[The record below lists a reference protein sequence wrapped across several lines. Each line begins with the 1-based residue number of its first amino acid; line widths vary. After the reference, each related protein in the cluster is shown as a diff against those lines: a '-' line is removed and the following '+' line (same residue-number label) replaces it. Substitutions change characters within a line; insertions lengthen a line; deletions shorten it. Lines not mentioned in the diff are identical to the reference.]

1 MSSGET
7 LAHRNLKRL
16 ALAWALEHGFSLA
29 ACEVRVPKS
38 GYRADVVAAT
48 SRLLSTEGRVAL
60 FECKQ
65 ARADFL
71 RDQADEAALREEALR
86 LCERLTSLRAMLA
99 VHRPDLR
106 RGESLFAEYD
116 EYNFQD
122 LRHDGFHEAEDALAQ
137 IQRKLLC
144 AVKFARLRRYAA
156 ADHLYL
162 VTESE
167 ILSEHEIPVGWGWLV
182 RVNEQVEVRRPP
194 TRMET
199 VAEQRLAWL
208 EQIARAGT
216 RDCLKANGIKRVWPG
231 EEKEG

>member
-7 LAHRNLKRL
+7 LAHRELKRL

-29 ACEVRVPKS
+29 GCEVRVPKS

-48 SRLLSTEGRVAL
+48 PRLWSTEGRVAL

-71 RDQADEAALREEALR
+71 RDQADEPALRAEAYQLS
-86 LCERLTSLRAMLA
+86 ERLLSLRAILA

-122 LRHDGFHEAEDALAQ
+122 LRHDGFHEAENALAL
-137 IQRKLLC
+137 IQRKLVG

-167 ILSEHEIPVGWGWLV
+167 VLAEHEIPVGWGWLV
-182 RVNEQVEVRRPP
+182 RVDQAIELRRAP
-194 TRMET
+194 TRMEIT
-199 VAEQRLAWL
+199 LEQRLGWL

-216 RDCLKANGIKRVWPG
+216 RDCLKAHGVKRVWAEG
-231 EEKEG
+231 EK